1 MDLFGSAALALQ
13 QIFSLQYMGYL
24 LLGVT
29 LGNII
34 GVVPGIGGNFCLAI
48 LIPFIFWM
56 DPVMAIAFLEGAHAS
71 TATGGAVTSIL
82 VNVPGDASNSATCI
96 DGFPLT
102 KKGEGGRA
110 VGASAMASGV
120 GGVIGG
126 VVLFFALP
134 IVRPLVLALGPAE
147 IFGLVLFGISMIA
160 YVGEGPTGKALLSGL
175 IGLALSF
182 VGDDPSTGVIRFAFG
197 STILQDGLQLVPVVI
212 GMFAFS
218 EMLSLIKDKK
228 GIVDIEVQKAT
239 FAQVW
244 QGCMDCF
251 VHWWLMVRTSLIGT
265 FLGIIPGMGGTVA
278 SFVAYGHA
286 VQTEP
291 NKETFGTGRIEGVI
305 APEAANN
312 SKEGG
317 QLIPTIAFGIPNS
330 SGMALLL
337 GALMIIGL
345 TPGPKMLTTELPM
358 TLIIVWTLVIGN
370 IFAAIQVILLANPLA
385 KIAALRPSVI
395 VPAVLAVSAL
405 GAYAENNDFSSV
417 VIACG
422 FGIVGYVMRKYG
434 FSRATLVIGLVLG
447 SLAEKNYNL
456 SMTLFG
462 PSFVMRPITAF
473 ILFAVAAI
481 LIWSFTGGRKRKEAA
496 A

>member
-1 MDLFGSAALALQ
+1 MDLFGAAGQALH
-13 QIFSLQYMGYL
+13 QILSLQYMAYI

-56 DPVMAIAFLEGAHAS
+56 DPIMAIAFLEGAHAS

-82 VNVPGDASNSATCI
+82 VNVPGDAANSATCI
-96 DGFPLT
+96 DGYPMT
-102 KKGEGGRA
+102 KRGEGGRA

-134 IVRPLVLALGPAE
+134 IMRPLVLALGPAE

-160 YVGEGPTGKALLSGL
+160 FVGEGPTGKALLSGL

-182 VGDDPSTGVIRFAFG
+182 IGDDPSTGVIRFTFG
-197 STILQDGLQLVPVVI
+197 SMILQDGLQLVPVVI

-345 TPGPKMLTTELPM
+345 TPGPKMLTSELPM
-358 TLIIVWTLVIGN
+358 TLVIVWTLVIGN

-385 KIAALRPSVI
+385 HIAALRPSII

-422 FGIVGYVMRKYG
+422 FGIVGYVMRKYQ

-462 PSFVMRPITAF
+462 PSFVMRPITAV
-473 ILFAVAAI
+473 ILLGVAAI
-481 LIWSFTGGRKRKEAA
+481 LIWSFTGGRKRKEASA
-496 A
+496 

>member
-1 MDLFGSAALALQ
+1 MDLFGSAAQALS
-13 QIFSLQYMGYL
+13 QILNLQYMLYI

-34 GVVPGIGGNFCLAI
+34 GVVPGIAGNFTLAI

-56 DPVMAIAFLEGAHAS
+56 DPVLAIAFLEGAHAS

-82 VNVPGDASNSATCI
+82 VNVPGDAANSATCI
-96 DGFPLT
+96 DGFPMT
-102 KKGEGGRA
+102 KRGEGGRA

-126 VVLFFALP
+126 VVLFLALP

-147 IFGLVLFGISMIA
+147 IFGLVMFGISMIA

-175 IGLALSF
+175 IGMALSF
-182 VGDDPSTGVIRFAFG
+182 IGDDPSTGVIRFSFG
-197 STILQDGLQLVPVVI
+197 SLMLQDGLQLVPVVI

-218 EMLSLIKDKK
+218 EMLGLIKDKK
-228 GIVDIEVQKAT
+228 GIVDIEIQKAS

-244 QGCMDCF
+244 QGCVDCF
-251 VHWWLMVRTSLIGT
+251 DHWWLTVRTSLIGT
-265 FLGIIPGMGGTVA
+265 FVGIIPGMGGTVA
-278 SFVAYGHA
+278 SFIAYGHA

-291 NKETFGTGRIEGVI
+291 NKETFGTGRVEGVI

-345 TPGPKMLTTELPM
+345 TPGPKMLTSELPM
-358 TLIIVWTLVIGN
+358 TLVIVWTLVIGN
-370 IFAAIQVILLANPLA
+370 IFAAIQVILMANPLA
-385 KIAALRPSVI
+385 HIAALRPSII

-422 FGIVGYVMRKYG
+422 FGVVGYVMRKYK

-447 SLAEKNYNL
+447 NLAEKNYNL
-456 SMTLFG
+456 SMELFG
-462 PSFVMRPITAF
+462 ASFVTRPIAAV
-473 ILFAVAAI
+473 ILLAVAAV
-481 LIWSFTGGRKRKEAA
+481 LIWSFTGGRKRKEANA
-496 A
+496 